1 MELQKEL
8 VPNRSIQADTK
19 IRKMAIAEM
28 TKAIRSPIEPLGP
41 GQRRG
46 RQSPAQEGGREEHE
60 LKSLQPGQRHGAQ
73 ATRKPTAQAPPTS
86 TDTSLPGAGLFSE
99 A

>member
-1 MELQKEL
+1 MRPAPYAVLL
-8 VPNRSIQADTK
+8 DP
-19 IRKMAIAEM
+19 
-28 TKAIRSPIEPLGP
+28 KAGPPPQPHLGP